1 MVGFTSLHTEKS
13 IHAQQR
19 VILLLHEWGS
29 LFFIR
34 LQRRS
39 LKTSWGRHWLEP
51 PLKAFDFILIVN
63 DALCLHAIMM
73 PFHYIYFQF
82 P

>member
-1 MVGFTSLHTEKS
+1 MWRS
-13 IHAQQR
+13 
-19 VILLLHEWGS
+19 
-29 LFFIR
+29 FFIW
-34 LQRRS
+34 LQ
-39 LKTSWGRHWLEP
+39 KKVFKDKQGRFWLEP
-51 PLKAFDFILIVN
+51 PFEAFDFIPIVC